1 MCCYYDFNKSLKHQ
15 TQIDM
20 QGACQLVTEANFQEI
35 GNKQQEE
42 FIQ

>member
-1 MCCYYDFNKSLKHQ
+1 MRRYYNYNKNLNGQ

-20 QGACQLVTEANFQEI
+20 QGASQRITEANFKEI
-35 GNKQQEE
+35 DNKQQEE